1 MYKEVSMNKKFFKI
15 LTGVLLISLTFA
27 GIVSA
32 QEAPD
37 EPIAMFVEVEDDPE
51 DEAVCSGDAVH
62 PVLSSLAEDY
72 EVEYSDLLIYFCE
85 QEIGVG
91 EIEHALATAA
101 LEEVE
106 ETYDVLLSWF
116 YEDGMEWGEIWQMLG
131 LIGSGEFDPDEDD
144 DEGEDDPEDE
154 FDGDK
159 TLSEVCSGEM
169 EHPVLIRM
177 AEEFGVDYESLLPY
191 FCEDHFGIGE
201 IKHALE
207 TGEDE
212 AVEKTWEELLVERD
226 GEEDDKGKSGWG
238 EIWQKLGL
246 IGKNKDEQGSKTP
259 ELDANNDV
267 LEQLENMNSD
277 KANKGKPEN
286 HPGRGKGLN
295 KKP

>member
-1 MYKEVSMNKKFFKI
+1 
-15 LTGVLLISLTFA
+15 LTGVLLISLAFA

-32 QEAPD
+32 QEAPN
-37 EPIAMFVEVEDDPE
+37 EPIAMFVEVEE
-51 DEAVCSGDAVH
+51 DLEDGAVCSNEAIH
-62 PVLSSLAEDY
+62 PVLSALAEDY
-72 EVEYSDLLIYFCE
+72 QVEYDDLLFYFCE

-116 YEDGMEWGEIWQMLG
+116 YEDGMEWGEIWQTLG
-131 LIGSGEFDPDEDD
+131 LIGSDDFDPDEDD
-144 DEGEDDPEDE
+144 GDEGEDDPEDE
-154 FDGDK
+154 FDDDK

-169 EHPVLIRM
+169 DHPVLLRM
-177 AEEFGVDYESLLPY
+177 AEEFGVDYELLLPY
-191 FCEDHFGIGE
+191 FCDDNLGIGE

-207 TGEDE
+207 TEENE
-212 AVEKTWEELLVERD
+212 AVDKTWEELLGERD

-246 IGKNKDEQGSKTP
+246 IGKNKDEQGSDTP
-259 ELDANNDV
+259 ELDANTEV
-267 LEQLENMNSD
+267 LEQIENKNSD
-277 KANKGKPEN
+277 KAKKENPEN
-286 HPGRGKGLN
+286 HPGRGKGLD

>member
-1 MYKEVSMNKKFFKI
+1 MNNKFFKI

-32 QEAPD
+32 QEASD
-37 EPIAMFVEVEDDPE
+37 EPIAMFVEVEE
-51 DEAVCSGDAVH
+51 DLEDGAVCSNEAIH

-72 EVEYSDLLIYFCE
+72 EVEYDDLLVYFCE
-85 QEIGVG
+85 QEIGIG
-91 EIEHALATAA
+91 EIEHALATAD

-116 YEDGMEWGEIWQMLG
+116 YDDGMEWGEIWQTLG

-144 DEGEDDPEDE
+144 DDEGEDDPEDE
-154 FDGDK
+154 FDDDK

-169 EHPVLIRM
+169 DHPVLLRM
-177 AEEFGVDYESLLPY
+177 ADEFGVTYESIKSF
-191 FCEDHFGIGE
+191 FCEDNFGIGE

-207 TGEDE
+207 TGKNETVD
-212 AVEKTWEELLVERD
+212 KTWEELLGERD

-238 EIWQKLGL
+238 EIWQRLGL
-246 IGKNKDEQGSKTP
+246 IGKNKDEQESETP
-259 ELDANNDV
+259 EIETTNDV
-267 LEQLENMNSD
+267 LEQLENSNSD
-277 KANKGKPEN
+277 KAKKEKPEN

>member
-1 MYKEVSMNKKFFKI
+1 MNNKFFKI

-51 DEAVCSGDAVH
+51 DEAVCSGEALH
-62 PVLSSLAEDY
+62 PVLSSLVGDY
-72 EVEYSDLLIYFCE
+72 GVAYDDLLVYFCE
-85 QEIGVG
+85 QEIGIG
-91 EIEHALATAA
+91 EIEHALATAD
-101 LEEVE
+101 LDEVE

-116 YEDGMEWGEIWQMLG
+116 YDDGMEWGEIWQMLG

-144 DEGEDDPEDE
+144 DDEGADDPEDE
-154 FDGDK
+154 FDDDK

-177 AEEFGVDYESLLPY
+177 AEDFGVDYESLLPY

-212 AVEKTWEELLVERD
+212 AVEKTWEELLGERD

-246 IGKNKDEQGSKTP
+246 IGKNKDEQETETP

-267 LEQLENMNSD
+267 LEQLFNSNLD
-277 KANKGKPEN
+277 KAKKEKPEN

>member
-1 MYKEVSMNKKFFKI
+1 MNNKFFKI

-37 EPIAMFVEVEDDPE
+37 EPIAMFKEVEGDLE
-51 DEAVCSGDAVH
+51 DEDFCSSDALP

-72 EVEYSDLLIYFCE
+72 DVEYDDLLVYFCE
-85 QEIGVG
+85 KEIGIG

-116 YEDGMEWGEIWQMLG
+116 YDDGMEWGEIWQTLG
-131 LIGSGEFDPDEDD
+131 LIGSGEFNPDPDEDDD

-154 FDGDK
+154 FDDDK

-169 EHPVLIRM
+169 EHPVLLRM
-177 AEEFGVDYESLLPY
+177 AEEFGVAYESIKSY
-191 FCEDHFGIGE
+191 FCEDNFGIGE

-207 TGEDE
+207 TGENE
-212 AVEKTWEELLVERD
+212 AVDKTWEELLGERD
-226 GEEDDKGKSGWG
+226 GEEEDKGKSGWG
-238 EIWQKLGL
+238 EIWQELGL
-246 IGKNKDEQGSKTP
+246 IGKDKNENGETLEIQEQEQQKVKT
-259 ELDANNDV
+259 NNGKSAD
-267 LEQLENMNSD
+267 NPG
-277 KANKGKPEN
+277 KGKDN
-286 HPGRGKGLN
+286 
-295 KKP
+295 